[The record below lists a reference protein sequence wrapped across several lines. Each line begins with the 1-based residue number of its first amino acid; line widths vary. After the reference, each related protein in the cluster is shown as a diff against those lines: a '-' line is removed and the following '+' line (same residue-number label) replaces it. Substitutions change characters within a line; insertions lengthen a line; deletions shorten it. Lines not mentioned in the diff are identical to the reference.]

1 MFTVV
6 LYIAAAASVV
16 LSLCKDKERTKKG
29 LKKSYIALSN
39 IMPQFLSIILAVG
52 IMLSIL
58 GPEQINLLIGRQS
71 GWLGMAVAAIIGSV
85 TLIPGFVAF
94 SLTAALYKN
103 GAGVMQLAIFISTL
117 MSVGIVTLPVEIRY
131 FGFRISIVRNILAFV
146 LSVITGILLGVFL
159 T

>member
-1 MFTVV
+1 MFTIV

-16 LSLCKDKERTKKG
+16 LSLCKDTERTKQG
-29 LKKSYIALSN
+29 LKKSYKALSN

-131 FGFRISIVRNILAFV
+131 FGFRVSIVRNILAFV